1 MATFALR
8 QGVDLK
14 TIQTMLRHSRLATT
28 ADLYTHVLHEVQR
41 SGSDRMGDLLTE
53 PGLGSVAAS
62 KPSRKLSLPALLPT
76 PVALAWLD
84 SYASESNSL

>member
-41 SGSDRMGDLLTE
+41 SGSDHVGDLLTE
-53 PGLGSVAAS
+53 HGLGSVAANRVS
-62 KPSRKLSLPALLPT
+62 SQTRNRRSQPKIGSHLRLFLCARR
-76 PVALAWLD
+76 D
-84 SYASESNSL
+84 SNP